1 MTRPAAIDAMSR
13 AEQRRSRA
21 AAADER
27 LRTLWD
33 QAHQDLALPSA
44 GVALVAVGG
53 YGRSEL
59 SPCSDLDVVLLAQD
73 GYDDEALTA
82 LAEKLWYPLWDANVR
97 IDHAVRTESD
107 LRAAV
112 ADDLRVALGVLDL
125 RAVAGDTT
133 LTLGVRSTVLADW
146 RRSAKRRL
154 PELVELTRERWSRVG
169 DLAHATTPDLKEAR
183 GGLRDIAT
191 LRAMLASWLV
201 DVPSSELDRLGHDLL
216 EVRDALQETTG
227 RHTDRLV
234 ADYADEVATRL
245 GLCDASSLRQL
256 LQVTGR
262 GIGHVT
268 AVAMRNVA
276 WLQPV
281 RVGPRRPV
289 LDVVAPGVGA
299 YRGEIVLTEMA
310 DPARDPLLA
319 LRAAEAAATRDLV
332 LTDAAA
338 ARLGHELAPIPA
350 PWPAEARGLF
360 GRFLGSGP
368 SLVDVWEALDLY
380 GVVDGL
386 IPEWKRVRHL
396 APGSSVHRFTVD
408 RHLVQTC
415 VEAAPF
421 LDDLDRPDLLVVAA
435 LVHDI
440 GKGDV
445 GDHSEVGALIAADIV
460 GRMGF
465 RRPDVALVTRLV
477 RHHLLLVEVATG
489 SDLDDPGTATAVAT
503 AVQDVP
509 TLELLAVLTEAD
521 ALATGPQAWSP
532 WRKQLVDTLVER
544 TRRHLHLQLA

>member
-1 MTRPAAIDAMSR
+1 MTRPATIDARSR

-27 LRTLWD
+27 LRSLWD

-59 SPCSDLDVVLLAQD
+59 SPCSDLDVVLVAQD

-154 PELVELTRERWSRVG
+154 PELVELTRERWHRVG
-169 DLAHATTPDLKEAR
+169 DLAHATTPDLKDAR

-245 GLCDASSLRQL
+245 GLCDADSLRKE
-256 LQVTGR
+256 LQVTCR
-262 GIGHVT
+262 GIGHLT

-299 YRGEIVLTEMA
+299 YRGEIVLTEKA

-338 ARLGHELAPIPA
+338 ARLGHELAPMPA

-360 GRFLGSGP
+360 GRLLGSGP

-386 IPEWKRVRHL
+386 DPGVEAGA
-396 APGSSVHRFTVD
+396 APG
-408 RHLVQTC
+408 
-415 VEAAPF
+415 APV
-421 LDDLDRPDLLVVAA
+421 LGAPLHGGPAPGPDLRRGSAVPGRPRPSGPAGRGRA
-435 LVHDI
+435 RARHRQ
-440 GKGDV
+440 GRRGRSQR
-445 GDHSEVGALIAADIV
+445 GRCAD
-460 GRMGF
+460 
-465 RRPDVALVTRLV
+465 RR
-477 RHHLLLVEVATG
+477 
-489 SDLDDPGTATAVAT
+489 
-503 AVQDVP
+503 
-509 TLELLAVLTEAD
+509 
-521 ALATGPQAWSP
+521 
-532 WRKQLVDTLVER
+532 
-544 TRRHLHLQLA
+544 